1 MQTYEERLRH
11 FIESRRSLE
20 GTINAMV
27 NLQLEVASADE
38 RTLVFSFL
46 LEEWEMNP
54 AGHTHGGMLS
64 TMLDIAMGGAA
75 YTFSQAAFTPTIQ
88 LSVNFVKSSHAS
100 QQLRVEAVCDHVG
113 SRMIQTRAIA
123 YQTSGEIVASA
134 VGSYAVN
141 TKTEKTTV

>member
-27 NLQLEVASADE
+27 NLQLEAASADE

-54 AGHTHGGMLS
+54 AGQTHGGILS

-100 QQLRVEAVCDHVG
+100 QQLRVEAVCDHVAG
-113 SRMIQTRAIA
+113 MTDQ
-123 YQTSGEIVASA
+123 
-134 VGSYAVN
+134 YAVELY
-141 TKTEKTTV
+141 KELYIPKFWSK